1 MDEPE
6 TERTAVTTYVPA
18 YQAEIWTEHA
28 EDLDMSRSEFVR
40 TMVQA
45 GRRGFD
51 SGGEMQG
58 EHAETAGQQGFESRV
73 ERALAESGPLSWD
86 GLVEALTE
94 DTEDRLDEALLAL
107 QEENRVSYSGR
118 AGGYTLN
125 GGPE

>member
-1 MDEPE
+1 MGDSE
-6 TERTAVTTYVPA
+6 TDRTRVTTYVPA
-18 YQAEIWTEHA
+18 YQAEIWAEHA
-28 EDLDMSRSEFVR
+28 KDLDMSRSEFVR

-51 SGGEMQG
+51 PGGEMG
-58 EHAETAGQQGFESRV
+58 SDHAETADRQGFEPRV

-125 GGPE
+125 GEHE